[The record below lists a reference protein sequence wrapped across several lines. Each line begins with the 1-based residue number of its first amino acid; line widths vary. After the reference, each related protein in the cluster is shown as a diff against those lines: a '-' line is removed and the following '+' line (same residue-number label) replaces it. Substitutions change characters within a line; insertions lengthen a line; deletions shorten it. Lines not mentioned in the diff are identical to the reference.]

1 MLVMAIG
8 IGASVSLFTV
18 IHSVLLRPLPFPHP
32 DRLVAIYSQDAVW
45 SHNTVAPGDFYDW
58 QNASH
63 GYEQMAIWR
72 WTGFNMSA
80 SDGQLPE
87 FLNAG
92 TCSWNLFSTLGI
104 SPVLGRSFTPADDNP
119 GAARTAILSW
129 SLFERRFNH
138 NPAVLGNTVRLNGQL
153 YTVVGCSSRLVS
165 ISESE
170 NSVVGALAN

>member
-32 DRLVAIYSQDAVW
+32 DRLMALYGQDAV
-45 SHNTVAPGDFYDW
+45 SSRNTVAPGDFYDW
-58 QNASH
+58 QSASH
-63 GYEQMAIWR
+63 GYEQMAVWR

-92 TCSWNLFSTLGI
+92 TCSWNFSPL
-104 SPVLGRSFTPADDNP
+104 
-119 GAARTAILSW
+119 
-129 SLFERRFNH
+129 
-138 NPAVLGNTVRLNGQL
+138 
-153 YTVVGCSSRLVS
+153 
-165 ISESE
+165 SESVQCWDVP
-170 NSVVGALAN
+170 SAG